1 MMTVVKKVF
10 SAGLLGLVVMLLS
23 NNSIADDLLMA
34 RTEQSFPEAML
45 KLQETIKNQGYTVSR
60 VQRIDIGL
68 TASGYQTDK
77 YRVVFF
83 GKYEQINDILNRYPH
98 MIPYLPLKIAIFSE
112 EDETLLIAASPRQ
125 FEDEKYPE
133 LNIILDKFEQDMQA
147 IFSVMRK
154 N

>member
-1 MMTVVKKVF
+1 MKKSSVVWVLGF
-10 SAGLLGLVVMLLS
+10 IGLLLS
-23 NNSIADDLLMA
+23 NICVADTLLMA

-83 GKYEQINDILNRYPH
+83 GKHKEITDLSERYPH
-98 MIPYLPLKIAIFSE
+98 MIPYLPLQIAIFAE
-112 EDETLLIAASPRQ
+112 EEETLLVAASPRQ
-125 FEDEKYPE
+125 LEDENYPE
-133 LNIILDKFEQDMQA
+133 LNQILEKFEQDMQA
-147 IFSVMRK
+147 IFSAMRD